1 MNEEEIKAISA
12 KIADNTA
19 TNEEVAQFLEVV
31 NTVFSNLKKDVEGIT
46 E

>member
-1 MNEEEIKAISA
+1 MNEEEIKAISFN
-12 KIADNTA
+12 IADNRA

-31 NTVFSNLKKDVEGIT
+31 NTLLSNLKKDIDGVT

>member
-19 TNEEVAQFLEVV
+19 TNEEVAKFLEVV
-31 NTVFSNLKKDVEGIT
+31 NTVFSNLKKEVEGIT

>member
-19 TNEEVAQFLEVV
+19 TNEEVAKFLEAV
-31 NTVFSNLKKDVEGIT
+31 NLVLSNLKKDIDGIT

>member
-19 TNEEVAQFLEVV
+19 TNEEVAKFLEVV
-31 NTVFSNLKKDVEGIT
+31 NTLLSNLKKDIDGVT